1 MNLLLLGAIAMASVT
16 IGIFF
21 LRFWKDTGDR
31 FFLFFAISFLLEGV
45 NRVALG
51 MVADPNEGRPIFY
64 LVRFISFVIICVA
77 IIQKNRTKSAQF
89 SDPKTSPRDSNSR
102 SG

>member
-1 MNLLLLGAIAMASVT
+1 MNLLLLGAIAMASLT

-21 LRFWKDTGDR
+21 LRFWKSTGDQ

-51 MVADPNEGRPIFY
+51 LVTDPNEGRPIFY
-64 LVRFISFVIICVA
+64 LVRFISFIIICVA
-77 IIQKNRTKSAQF
+77 IIQKNRTKSVRF
-89 SDPKTSPRDSNSR
+89 SASKTTRR
-102 SG
+102 S

>member
-21 LRFWKDTGDR
+21 LRFWRDTGDR
-31 FFLFFAISFLLEGV
+31 FFLLFAISFLLEGG

-51 MVADPNEGRPIFY
+51 LVADPNEGRPIFY
-64 LVRFISFVIICVA
+64 LVRFISFIIIGVA
-77 IIQKNRTKSAQF
+77 IIQKNRTKSAGF
-89 SDPKTSPRDSNSR
+89 SASKTNPRS
-102 SG
+102 